1 MSQMKKKCS
10 SCNEFKPVLGGKIKY
25 KLFVC
30 KLCLSR
36 LEEVKDMLRDHH
48 FPDAHV
54 EKDAPVLLKRILKG
68 LAKTD
73 KWDDL
78 KVCAH
83 AEKKYDKHQGAM
95 ICEECGNE
103 V

>member
-30 KLCLSR
+30 KLCVAHL
-36 LEEVKDMLRDHH
+36 
-48 FPDAHV
+48 DACTHT
-54 EKDAPVLLKRILKG
+54 AKR
-68 LAKTD
+68 
-73 KWDDL
+73 
-78 KVCAH
+78 
-83 AEKKYDKHQGAM
+83 YDKHVGAM
-95 ICEECGNE
+95 MCEECGSE

>member
-36 LEEVKDMLRDHH
+36 LEEVKDMLREKDM
-48 FPDAHV
+48 PDEV
-54 EKDAPVLLKRILKG
+54 IDKDAPVLLKRILKG
-68 LAKTD
+68 LAGD
-73 KWDDL
+73 CPHD
-78 KVCAH
+78 V
-83 AEKKYDKHQGAM
+83 KKYDKHQGAM
-95 ICEECGNE
+95 MCEECGSE